1 MFFAICSAVS
11 GCVEVGAVV
20 VAGLAT
26 VAEVGAGLAFCVDAA
41 VGGVA
46 GVAAGSTAPAV
57 EHIKH
62 KPRKLLVA
70 SCMRLPFWKCFI
82 KWFDINMTID
92 AFFQKWFFF

>member
-62 KPRKLLVA
+62 KPRKLWLQAACVY
-70 SCMRLPFWKCFI
+70 PFG
-82 KWFDINMTID
+82 NALLNGLTST
-92 AFFQKWFFF
+92 